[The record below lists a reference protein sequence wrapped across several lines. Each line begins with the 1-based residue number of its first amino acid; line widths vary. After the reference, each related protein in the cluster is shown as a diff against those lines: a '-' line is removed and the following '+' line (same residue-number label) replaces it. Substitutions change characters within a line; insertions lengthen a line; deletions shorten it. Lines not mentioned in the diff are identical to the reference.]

1 MPDEILKELVGILL
15 LNHHSCRSDDVL
27 RILNQFPSFWRE
39 LMDVDWRMIENILKC
54 LVDLVVCRQTT
65 IPESL
70 DHAEQH
76 NLITK
81 SVQRRT

>member
-15 LNHHSCRSDDVL
+15 LNHHDVL